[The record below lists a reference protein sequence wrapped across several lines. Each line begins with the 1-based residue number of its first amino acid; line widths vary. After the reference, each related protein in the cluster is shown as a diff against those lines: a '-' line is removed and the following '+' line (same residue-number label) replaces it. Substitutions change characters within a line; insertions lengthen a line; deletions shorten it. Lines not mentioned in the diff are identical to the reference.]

1 MGIFNRKDG
10 VEEIFGV
17 EEEVQAPEG
26 SVADPRQSVQ
36 TNTSVTKGK
45 PNPASY
51 GIEDAIKLMRQLPNV
66 DSEILITV
74 VNKTL
79 ESANIK
85 VSEIIADAE
94 NKESNIEERNNTLSS
109 RIAQLQNEIS
119 QLNVE
124 IKTLTDDL
132 KETTK
137 VKNLLMLTA
146 GKKPSENKPSHT
158 AQVGAKPQKTDQ
170 PASPVNKAIQA

>member
-10 VEEIFGV
+10 VEDIFGMDD
-17 EEEVQAPEG
+17 EGQAPKG
-26 SVADPRQSVQ
+26 SVTDPHQSVQ
-36 TNTSVTKGK
+36 TKSQVTKSSSS
-45 PNPASY
+45 AY

-94 NKESNIEERNNTLSS
+94 NKEANIGERNNSLSS
-109 RIAQLQNEIS
+109 RIAQLEKEIS
-119 QLNVE
+119 QLNIE

-146 GKKPSENKPSHT
+146 GKKPNENKPSHD
-158 AQVGAKPQKTDQ
+158 AQVSAKPQKVDQ
-170 PASPVNKAIQA
+170 TTSAANKAIQA

>member
-1 MGIFNRKDG
+1 M
-10 VEEIFGV
+10 
-17 EEEVQAPEG
+17 EEEVQAPKG
-26 SVADPRQSVQ
+26 AATDPHQSVQ
-36 TNTSVTKGK
+36 TKSQVVK
-45 PNPASY
+45 PNANAAY

-94 NKESNIEERNNTLSS
+94 NKEANIEERNNSLSS
-109 RIAQLQNEIS
+109 RIAQLEKEIS

-137 VKNLLMLTA
+137 VKKLLMLTA
-146 GKKPSENKPSHT
+146 GKKPNENKPSTSNT
-158 AQVGAKPQKTDQ
+158 AQASAKPQKVDQ
-170 PASPVNKAIQA
+170 PTSAVNKNIQA